1 MTHSQ
6 GSLPDPERVRSGGAD
21 RRPASASGLQ
31 VEELTVAY
39 GSRVALDR
47 VSLACAPGEIVG
59 LLGPNGSGKST
70 LLKSILGLIP
80 AASGTIRLDGQ
91 PLDRKRRSQIA
102 YTPQRNEVDWTFPI
116 TVEEVAVLGR
126 QGRRGLFGRPDR
138 DDWRIARAALDR
150 LSLSDLRRRPIGE
163 LSGGQQQRVFL
174 ARALAQEGSI
184 LLLDEPLTGV
194 DAQTQAVVLDLITD
208 LRRQGTGVLMTT
220 HDLVQAAQVC
230 DRVSLLNRRVIAS
243 GPPDEVLEPRVL
255 METYGGSEMLRV
267 VDGVGLVG
275 LPHGAGP
282 ESDHEHEDEHG
293 AIPRPDH

>member
-1 MTHSQ
+1 
-6 GSLPDPERVRSGGAD
+6 
-21 RRPASASGLQ
+21 
-31 VEELTVAY
+31 
-39 GSRVALDR
+39 

-70 LLKSILGLIP
+70 LLKSILGLVP
-80 AASGTIRLDGQ
+80 VASGTILLDGQ
-91 PLDRKRRSQIA
+91 PLDRKRRSQVA

-126 QGRRGLFGRPDR
+126 QGRRGLFGRPGR
-138 DDWRIARAALDR
+138 EDWRIALDALDR
-150 LSLSDLRRRPIGE
+150 LSLADLRRRPIGD

-194 DAQTQAVVLDLITD
+194 DAQTQAVVLDLIAD
-208 LRRQGTGVLMTT
+208 LRRAGTGVLMTT
-220 HDLVQAAQVC
+220 HDLVQASQVC
-230 DRVSLLNRRVIAS
+230 DRVCLLNRRVVVS
-243 GPPDEVLEPRVL
+243 GPPADILTPRAL

-282 ESDHEHEDEHG
+282 ESDHEHEDSLNR
-293 AIPRPDH
+293 APRHDH